1 MTSSRLCSS
10 MVALPHQRAHVKSKD
25 GPGQNLQ
32 ANAELHLPV
41 RYTETDVHSSLGIFI
56 YSSLFRPSSFLP
68 NLSNFQIQKVWIL
81 FYRKITSD
89 LHMDHQ
95 ELNSHPQS
103 HILGL
108 EEILEL
114 LRYFFILKMS
124 CTQNSLFYL
133 GLRVHLL
140 SYALYLLQSSKL
152 K

>member
-1 MTSSRLCSS
+1 
-10 MVALPHQRAHVKSKD
+10 
-25 GPGQNLQ
+25 
-32 ANAELHLPV
+32 
-41 RYTETDVHSSLGIFI
+41 
-56 YSSLFRPSSFLP
+56 
-68 NLSNFQIQKVWIL
+68 
-81 FYRKITSD
+81 
-89 LHMDHQ
+89 MDHQ

-114 LRYFFILKMS
+114 LRYFFLLKMS

-140 SYALYLLQSSKL
+140 SYTLYLLQSSKL